1 MQKSELS
8 SYLEDRNIYVLNSK
22 ISKDKNEDN
31 KNIYKQIENIIF
43 FNNKIGQYK
52 ENLFPRIGATIGK
65 EVNMYYSQIILIS
78 KYLREIENKDNLNS
92 IDFYLINRGE
102 LLIDLGK
109 KSLNHINKNG
119 FKELIKRSM
128 SNYEVCLTRV
138 DEGNLKVEEDGSIK
152 IGTIRYMTYNLKE
165 HDIYSYIKKI
175 KRREVNL
182 DIEDIINY
190 YISITK
196 LGEYS
201 KEYLK
206 ALVSY
211 PNEEFRIIEKYI
223 LGKLNVEDAELLESL
238 NRARTLDSNS
248 III

>member
-1 MQKSELS
+1 
-8 SYLEDRNIYVLNSK
+8 
-22 ISKDKNEDN
+22 
-31 KNIYKQIENIIF
+31 
-43 FNNKIGQYK
+43 
-52 ENLFPRIGATIGK
+52 
-65 EVNMYYSQIILIS
+65 MYYSQIILIS

-138 DEGNLKVEEDGSIK
+138 DEGNLKVEEDGSIN

-223 LGKLNVEDAELLESL
+223 LGKLNVEDTELLESL

>member
-196 LGEYS
+196 LGECS

-223 LGKLNVEDAELLESL
+223 LGKLNVEDTELLESL